1 MQWLGNLITGSIRN
15 KLMLITGTGTLLLLA
30 AALFGLWQAW
40 NTGSRLPEA
49 VAAELQQG
57 ILISLGLMGLAII
70 LAFFTFLGLVQKN
83 IVAPAHQLARD
94 LDRLAQ
100 GDFSKEVT
108 RTTQDEIG
116 KVAASAE
123 KIRKDLGTII
133 LNVQQSTDHVM
144 QSASTLADSSRHIVQ
159 GSQAQ
164 SEAAISTA
172 SAIEEVTAS
181 ISSVAENAEHVRS
194 LSHSS
199 VQETHLGNERLQLLS
214 QEMEKAVTAMQE
226 IAQSV
231 NAFVSN
237 TTIITSMTQQVKD
250 IAEQTNLLALNAA
263 IEAARAGEAG
273 RGFAVVADEVRKL
286 AEKSAQ
292 SANEIDSVTRSI
304 EEQSTKVSTTLDRGR
319 QFLESSRE
327 LTQTAAAALARTRDA
342 ATQANAGVDN
352 ITISVR
358 EQNIASGE
366 IARNIE
372 HIAVMAEENTA
383 SITQTASAATQL
395 EELAR
400 SLKES
405 VKRFQI

>member
-15 KLMLITGTGTLLLLA
+15 KLMLITGMGTTLLLSA
-30 AALFGLWQAW
+30 AFFGLWQVWEA
-40 NTGSRLPEA
+40 SAKLPEA
-49 VAAELQQG
+49 AATQLHQDV
-57 ILISLGLMGLAII
+57 LTSLGLMGLAII
-70 LAFFTFLGLVQKN
+70 LAFFTFIGLVQKS

-100 GDFSKEVT
+100 GDFSKAVT

-123 KIRKDLGTII
+123 KIRNDLGAII
-133 LNVQQSTDHVM
+133 LNVQKSTDHVM

-164 SEAAISTA
+164 SAAATSTA
-172 SAIEEVTAS
+172 SAIEQVTAS
-181 ISSVAENAEHVRS
+181 ISSVAENAEHVRKLSQSS
-194 LSHSS
+194 LN
-199 VQETHLGNERLQLLS
+199 ETELGNEKLVTLS
-214 QEMEKAVTAMQE
+214 QEMEKAVAAMQE
-226 IAQSV
+226 IAKSV
-231 NAFVSN
+231 TAFVSN
-237 TTIITSMTQQVKD
+237 TSIITSMTQQVKD

-304 EEQSTKVSTTLDRGR
+304 EEQSTKVNSTLDRGR

-327 LTQTAAAALARTRDA
+327 LTQNAAVALARTHA
-342 ATQANAGVDN
+342 AAAQASTGVDN
-352 ITISVR
+352 ITVSVR
-358 EQNIASGE
+358 EQNLASGE

-372 HIAVMAEENTA
+372 QIAVMAEENTA
-383 SITQTASAATQL
+383 SITQTAGAATQL
-395 EELAR
+395 EDLAR

-405 VKRFQI
+405 VRRFQV

>member
-1 MQWLGNLITGSIRN
+1 MQSLDSSITSSIRN

-40 NTGSRLPEA
+40 QAGEKLPAA

-57 ILISLGLMGLAII
+57 IFISLGLMGLAIVVA
-70 LAFFTFLGLVQKN
+70 LLTFLSMVQKSL
-83 IVAPAHQLARD
+83 IAPAHQLASD

-100 GDFSKEVT
+100 GDFSKAVV
-108 RTTQDEIG
+108 RTTHDEIG
-116 KVAASAE
+116 NVAASAE
-123 KIRKDLGTII
+123 KIRTDLGAII
-133 LNVQQSTDHVM
+133 QKVQQSTDHVM
-144 QSASTLADSSRHIVQ
+144 QSASTLADSSRHIML

-164 SEAAISTA
+164 HEAASSSV
-172 SAIEEVTAS
+172 SAIEEMAAS

-194 LSHSS
+194 LSQSS
-199 VQETHLGNERLQLLS
+199 VQESQLGNEKLLRLS

-226 IAQSV
+226 IALSV

-237 TTIITSMTQQVKD
+237 TSIITSMTQQVKD

-292 SANEIDSVTRSI
+292 SANKIDSVTRSI
-304 EEQSTKVSTTLDRGR
+304 EEQSGKISVTLDRGR

-327 LTQTAAAALARTRDA
+327 LTQNATEALAHTHDA
-342 ATQANAGVDN
+342 TAEANAGVDN
-352 ITISVR
+352 ITASVR
-358 EQNIASGE
+358 EQNLASGE
-366 IARNIE
+366 IARHIE
-372 HIAVMAEENTA
+372 QIARMTEDNTA
-383 SITQTASAATQL
+383 SITQTADAATQL
-395 EELAR
+395 EALAR
-400 SLKES
+400 NLKES
-405 VKRFQI
+405 VRRFQV

>member
-15 KLMLITGTGTLLLLA
+15 KLMLITGTGTALLLS
-30 AALFGLWQAW
+30 AALFGLWQLWEA
-40 NTGSRLPEA
+40 GASLPEA
-49 VAAELQQG
+49 AAAELRQDVFT
-57 ILISLGLMGLAII
+57 SLGLMGLAIVI
-70 LAFFTFLGLVQKN
+70 AFFTFIGLVQKN
-83 IVAPAHQLARD
+83 IVAPAHQLASD

-100 GDFSKEVT
+100 GDFSRPVT

-116 KVAASAE
+116 KVATSAE
-123 KIRKDLGTII
+123 KIRNDLGAII
-133 LNVQQSTDHVM
+133 LNVQKSTEHVM

-159 GSQAQ
+159 GSEAQ
-164 SEAAISTA
+164 TAAATSTA
-172 SAIEEVTAS
+172 SAIEQVTAS

-194 LSHSS
+194 LSQSS
-199 VQETHLGNERLQLLS
+199 LHETEIGNEKLVLLL

-231 NAFVSN
+231 TAFVSN

-304 EEQSTKVSTTLDRGR
+304 EEQSTKVSSTLDRGR

-327 LTQTAAAALARTRDA
+327 LTQNAAEALAKTRAAAS
-342 ATQANAGVDN
+342 QANTGVDN
-352 ITISVR
+352 ITVSVR
-358 EQNIASGE
+358 EQNLASGE
-366 IARNIE
+366 IARHIE
-372 HIAVMAEENTA
+372 QIAVMAEENTA
-383 SITQTASAATQL
+383 SITKTAGAATQL
-395 EELAR
+395 EDLAR
-400 SLKES
+400 GLKES
-405 VKRFQI
+405 VRRFQV

>member
-40 NTGSRLPEA
+40 SAGTRLPEA
-49 VAAELQQG
+49 VGAELQQG

-100 GDFSKEVT
+100 GDFSKEVI

-327 LTQTAAAALARTRDA
+327 LTQTAAAALVRTRDA

-383 SITQTASAATQL
+383 SITQTASAATRL

-400 SLKES
+400 NLKES
-405 VKRFQI
+405 VKRFQV

>member
-1 MQWLGNLITGSIRN
+1 MQSLDSSITSSIRN

-40 NTGSRLPEA
+40 QAGEKLPAA

-57 ILISLGLMGLAII
+57 IFISLGLMGLAIV
-70 LAFFTFLGLVQKN
+70 LALLTFLSLVQKSL
-83 IVAPAHQLARD
+83 IAPARQLAND

-100 GDFSKEVT
+100 GDFSKAVI
-108 RTTQDEIG
+108 RTTHDEIG
-116 KVAASAE
+116 NVAASAE
-123 KIRKDLGTII
+123 KIRTDLGAII
-133 LNVQQSTDHVM
+133 QNVQQSTDHVM
-144 QSASTLADSSRHIVQ
+144 QSASTLAESSRHIMQ

-164 SEAAISTA
+164 HEAASSSV
-172 SAIEEVTAS
+172 SAIEEMTAS

-194 LSHSS
+194 LSQAS
-199 VQETHLGNERLQLLS
+199 VHETELGNEKLLRLS

-226 IAQSV
+226 IALSV

-237 TTIITSMTQQVKD
+237 TSIITSMTQQVKD

-292 SANEIDSVTRSI
+292 SANKIDSVTRSI
-304 EEQSTKVSTTLDRGR
+304 EEQSGKISVTLDRGR

-327 LTQTAAAALARTRDA
+327 LTQNATEALAHTHDA
-342 ATQANAGVDN
+342 TAEANAGVDN
-352 ITISVR
+352 ITASVR
-358 EQNIASGE
+358 EQNLASGE

-372 HIAVMAEENTA
+372 QIARMTEDNTA
-383 SITQTASAATQL
+383 SITQTADAATQL
-395 EELAR
+395 EALAR
-400 SLKES
+400 NLKES
-405 VKRFQI
+405 VRRFQV

>member
-40 NTGSRLPEA
+40 SAGARLPEA

-57 ILISLGLMGLAII
+57 IFISLGLMGLAII

-116 KVAASAE
+116 NVAASAE

-164 SEAAISTA
+164 SEAAMSTA

-199 VQETHLGNERLQLLS
+199 VQETHLGNERLHLLS

-226 IAQSV
+226 IALSV

-304 EEQSTKVSTTLDRGR
+304 GEQSTKVSTTLDRGR

-372 HIAVMAEENTA
+372 KIAVMAEENTA
-383 SITQTASAATQL
+383 SITQTASAATRL

-400 SLKES
+400 NLKES
-405 VKRFQI
+405 VKRFQV

>member
-40 NTGSRLPEA
+40 NTGSRMPEA

-100 GDFSKEVT
+100 GDFSKPVT

-123 KIRKDLGTII
+123 KIRNDLGTII
-133 LNVQQSTDHVM
+133 LNVQQSTDHVL

-199 VQETHLGNERLQLLS
+199 VQETHMGNERLQLLS

-237 TTIITSMTQQVKD
+237 TSIITSMTQQVKD

-352 ITISVR
+352 ITTSVR

-383 SITQTASAATQL
+383 SITQTASAATRL

-405 VKRFQI
+405 VKRFQV

>member
-15 KLMLITGTGTLLLLA
+15 KLMLITGTGTVLLLA

-40 NTGSRLPEA
+40 SAGTRLPEA

-100 GDFSKEVT
+100 GDFSKEVI

-123 KIRKDLGTII
+123 KIRKDLGSII

-383 SITQTASAATQL
+383 SITQTASAATRL

>member
-15 KLMLITGTGTLLLLA
+15 KLMLITGMGTLLLLA
-30 AALFGLWQAW
+30 AALFGLWQVWDA
-40 NTGSRLPEA
+40 GSKLPA
-49 VAAELQQG
+49 AAAAELQQDV
-57 ILISLGLMGLAII
+57 LISLGLMGLAII

-94 LDRLAQ
+94 LERLAQ
-100 GDFSKEVT
+100 GDFSKEVA

-116 KVAASAE
+116 EVAASAE

-144 QSASTLADSSRHIVQ
+144 QSASTLAESSRHIVQ

-164 SEAAISTA
+164 SEAAMSTA

-199 VQETHLGNERLQLLS
+199 VQETHMGNERLQLLS

-372 HIAVMAEENTA
+372 QIAVMAEENTA
-383 SITQTASAATQL
+383 SITQTASAATRL

-405 VKRFQI
+405 VKRFQV

>member
-15 KLMLITGTGTLLLLA
+15 KLMLITGTGTVLLLA

-40 NTGSRLPEA
+40 SAGTRLPEA

-100 GDFSKEVT
+100 GDFSKEVI

-123 KIRKDLGTII
+123 KIRKDLGSII

-327 LTQTAAAALARTRDA
+327 LTQTAAAALVRTRDA

-383 SITQTASAATQL
+383 SITQTASAATRL

-400 SLKES
+400 NLKES
-405 VKRFQI
+405 VKRFQV